1 MVEAAAQ
8 AIGGEEKCECGGF
21 HTLSLYLCCL
31 RWKIDMIEE
40 RISVSLGGWWCF
52 DN

>member
-21 HTLSLYLCCL
+21 HTLSL
-31 RWKIDMIEE
+31 
-40 RISVSLGGWWCF
+40 SVLSKVEK
-52 DN
+52 